1 MFRVS
6 GNQISITAGDTAL
19 MAICPDE
26 TGYVPT
32 ANDRAIFT
40 VRERPKRRALIE
52 KTIAPEAD
60 GRFVVCFESEDTARL
75 NPREYV
81 WDVRLAIQANV
92 DENGEVT
99 DAEQI
104 ITPCPPGILFVMAAI
119 GELSS
124 AANNGFGQPVNQ
136 TLRIRFE
143 KLMQGPRGEP
153 GRDGEKGEKG
163 DPGAKGDKGDP
174 GAPGARGEKGEKGD
188 PGRDGSPG
196 ATGATPRFTVTAV
209 TGEAGTA
216 ASVTQSGT
224 AENPMVE
231 FTIPQGMKG
240 DTGET
245 GEKGAPGKD
254 APQEVVLYTAQT
266 LDDAQQTQARENIGA
281 ADEARQNILVGS
293 ETGNPITVDDAFAA
307 PLRGL
312 TVYGKSTQDGTPS
325 PDNPVPIASAGDGG
339 SVAVKVTGKNLLDL
353 NEILDLVSGS
363 SQSTVKDGHITGT
376 AESKYSQI
384 GFILKDKLSTQYT
397 MSLSGG
403 AAGLSTELR
412 VYIWDNNSLGN
423 YVAGK
428 TAPAGEKAS
437 CTFKT
442 DGKHEYAVWFR
453 PNGISD
459 YDFYD
464 IQLELGS
471 TVTSYEP
478 YREQLLTLPTPNGL
492 PGIPVTSGG
501 NYTDQSGQQ
510 WVCDEVDFGKGVKV
524 QRVDKGAFDA
534 TKALA
539 EQNAILA
546 TPIETPLTPAELAA
560 YKALTTYAPDTVVQ
574 AADGAGIKLGYQKDV
589 NLAIN
594 WKPTVNQL
602 KSEKANKSIVSDAWQ
617 GGKTYA
623 VGTYCIYNDNL
634 FKAAVQTSAKPG
646 NGSDW
651 VQCNVTNELKAQG
664 DTLSKA
670 YVKEYFTNKLDKTR
684 PVTYPVLPYGGYL
697 VIAYNYVSAAIF
709 LVRGEGPVGF
719 VFRISPASDRNLI
732 SCKCENAQ
740 LELTSTEDAS
750 ATVSIIRLY

>member
-99 DAEQI
+99 DAEQV

-153 GRDGEKGEKG
+153 GRDGAKGDKG

-240 DTGET
+240 DTGEK
-245 GEKGAPGKD
+245 GEKGDPGKD

-266 LDDAQQTQARENIGA
+266 LDDAQKAQARENIGA
-281 ADEARQNILVGS
+281 VDETTVSSLKTDVDAKINQSDALTLEEIMASTDLSKKVASAEAVKSIKNNVGS
-293 ETGNPITVDDAFAA
+293 IKSGGFYSEKTKGNTMPAD
-307 PLRGL
+307 
-312 TVYGKSTQDGTPS
+312 YGGFIRIS
-325 PDNPVPIASAGDGG
+325 GG
-339 SVAVKVTGKNLLDL
+339 SWPGSYYSDTYYVG
-353 NEILDLVSGS
+353 VSS
-363 SQSTVKDGHITGT
+363 SSNAFLGIQINGAKQIT
-376 AESKYSQI
+376 
-384 GFILKDKLSTQYT
+384 
-397 MSLSGG
+397 
-403 AAGLSTELR
+403 
-412 VYIWDNNSLGN
+412 
-423 YVAGK
+423 
-428 TAPAGEKAS
+428 
-437 CTFKT
+437 
-442 DGKHEYAVWFR
+442 
-453 PNGISD
+453 
-459 YDFYD
+459 
-464 IQLELGS
+464 
-471 TVTSYEP
+471 
-478 YREQLLTLPTPNGL
+478 
-492 PGIPVTSGG
+492 
-501 NYTDQSGQQ
+501 
-510 WVCDEVDFGKGVKV
+510 
-524 QRVDKGAFDA
+524 
-534 TKALA
+534 
-539 EQNAILA
+539 
-546 TPIETPLTPAELAA
+546 
-560 YKALTTYAPDTVVQ
+560 
-574 AADGAGIKLGYQKDV
+574 
-589 NLAIN
+589 
-594 WKPTVNQL
+594 
-602 KSEKANKSIVSDAWQ
+602 
-617 GGKTYA
+617 
-623 VGTYCIYNDNL
+623 
-634 FKAAVQTSAKPG
+634 
-646 NGSDW
+646 W
-651 VQCNVTNELKAQG
+651 VQ
-664 DTLSKA
+664 
-670 YVKEYFTNKLDKTR
+670 
-684 PVTYPVLPYGGYL
+684 
-697 VIAYNYVSAAIF
+697 I
-709 LVRGEGPVGF
+709 
-719 VFRISPASDRNLI
+719 
-732 SCKCENAQ
+732 
-740 LELTSTEDAS
+740 
-750 ATVSIIRLY
+750 

>member
-40 VRERPKRRALIE
+40 VRERPERRALIE

-75 NPREYV
+75 KPREYV

-153 GRDGEKGEKG
+153 GRDGAKGEKG

-240 DTGET
+240 DTGEK
-245 GEKGAPGKD
+245 GEKGDPGKD

-266 LDDAQQTQARENIGA
+266 LDDAQKAQARENIGA
-281 ADEARQNILVGS
+281 ADETTVSSLKTDVDAKINQSDALTLEEIMASTDLSKKVASAEAVKSIKNNVGS
-293 ETGNPITVDDAFAA
+293 IKSGGFYSEKNKGNTMPAD
-307 PLRGL
+307 
-312 TVYGKSTQDGTPS
+312 YGGFIRIS
-325 PDNPVPIASAGDGG
+325 GG
-339 SVAVKVTGKNLLDL
+339 SWPGSYYSDTYYVG
-353 NEILDLVSGS
+353 VSS
-363 SQSTVKDGHITGT
+363 SSNAFLGI
-376 AESKYSQI
+376 QI
-384 GFILKDKLSTQYT
+384 
-397 MSLSGG
+397 
-403 AAGLSTELR
+403 
-412 VYIWDNNSLGN
+412 N
-423 YVAGK
+423 
-428 TAPAGEKAS
+428 
-437 CTFKT
+437 
-442 DGKHEYAVWFR
+442 
-453 PNGISD
+453 
-459 YDFYD
+459 
-464 IQLELGS
+464 
-471 TVTSYEP
+471 
-478 YREQLLTLPTPNGL
+478 
-492 PGIPVTSGG
+492 
-501 NYTDQSGQQ
+501 
-510 WVCDEVDFGKGVKV
+510 
-524 QRVDKGAFDA
+524 
-534 TKALA
+534 
-539 EQNAILA
+539 
-546 TPIETPLTPAELAA
+546 
-560 YKALTTYAPDTVVQ
+560 
-574 AADGAGIKLGYQKDV
+574 
-589 NLAIN
+589 
-594 WKPTVNQL
+594 
-602 KSEKANKSIVSDAWQ
+602 
-617 GGKTYA
+617 
-623 VGTYCIYNDNL
+623 
-634 FKAAVQTSAKPG
+634 SAKQIT
-646 NGSDW
+646 W
-651 VQCNVTNELKAQG
+651 VQ
-664 DTLSKA
+664 
-670 YVKEYFTNKLDKTR
+670 
-684 PVTYPVLPYGGYL
+684 
-697 VIAYNYVSAAIF
+697 I
-709 LVRGEGPVGF
+709 
-719 VFRISPASDRNLI
+719 
-732 SCKCENAQ
+732 
-740 LELTSTEDAS
+740 
-750 ATVSIIRLY
+750 

>member
-75 NPREYV
+75 KPREYV

-153 GRDGEKGEKG
+153 GRDGAKGDKG
-163 DPGAKGDKGDP
+163 DPGAKGDKGEP

-240 DTGET
+240 DTGAT
-245 GEKGAPGKD
+245 GEKGEKGDPGKD

-266 LDDAQQTQARENIGA
+266 LEDAQKTQARENIGA
-281 ADEARQNILVGS
+281 ADEATVSQLKADVDAKINQSDALTLEEIMASTDLSKKVASAEAVKSIKNNVGS
-293 ETGNPITVDDAFAA
+293 IKSGGFYSEKTKGNTMPAD
-307 PLRGL
+307 
-312 TVYGKSTQDGTPS
+312 YGGFIRIS
-325 PDNPVPIASAGDGG
+325 GG
-339 SVAVKVTGKNLLDL
+339 SWPGSYYSDTYYVG
-353 NEILDLVSGS
+353 VSS
-363 SQSTVKDGHITGT
+363 SSNAFLGIQINGAKQIT
-376 AESKYSQI
+376 
-384 GFILKDKLSTQYT
+384 
-397 MSLSGG
+397 
-403 AAGLSTELR
+403 
-412 VYIWDNNSLGN
+412 
-423 YVAGK
+423 
-428 TAPAGEKAS
+428 
-437 CTFKT
+437 
-442 DGKHEYAVWFR
+442 
-453 PNGISD
+453 
-459 YDFYD
+459 
-464 IQLELGS
+464 
-471 TVTSYEP
+471 
-478 YREQLLTLPTPNGL
+478 
-492 PGIPVTSGG
+492 
-501 NYTDQSGQQ
+501 
-510 WVCDEVDFGKGVKV
+510 
-524 QRVDKGAFDA
+524 
-534 TKALA
+534 
-539 EQNAILA
+539 
-546 TPIETPLTPAELAA
+546 
-560 YKALTTYAPDTVVQ
+560 
-574 AADGAGIKLGYQKDV
+574 
-589 NLAIN
+589 
-594 WKPTVNQL
+594 
-602 KSEKANKSIVSDAWQ
+602 
-617 GGKTYA
+617 
-623 VGTYCIYNDNL
+623 
-634 FKAAVQTSAKPG
+634 
-646 NGSDW
+646 W
-651 VQCNVTNELKAQG
+651 VQ
-664 DTLSKA
+664 
-670 YVKEYFTNKLDKTR
+670 
-684 PVTYPVLPYGGYL
+684 
-697 VIAYNYVSAAIF
+697 I
-709 LVRGEGPVGF
+709 
-719 VFRISPASDRNLI
+719 
-732 SCKCENAQ
+732 
-740 LELTSTEDAS
+740 
-750 ATVSIIRLY
+750 

>member
-75 NPREYV
+75 KPREYV

-153 GRDGEKGEKG
+153 GRDGAKGEKG

-231 FTIPQGMKG
+231 FTIPQGIKG
-240 DTGET
+240 DTGEK
-245 GEKGAPGKD
+245 GEKGDPGKD

-266 LDDAQQTQARENIGA
+266 LDDAQKAQARENIGA
-281 ADEARQNILVGS
+281 VSATTVSSLKTDVDAKINQSDALTLEEIMASTDLSKKVASAEAVKSIKNNVGS
-293 ETGNPITVDDAFAA
+293 IKSGGFYSEKTKGNTMPAD
-307 PLRGL
+307 
-312 TVYGKSTQDGTPS
+312 YGGFIRIS
-325 PDNPVPIASAGDGG
+325 GG
-339 SVAVKVTGKNLLDL
+339 SWPGSYYSDTYYVG
-353 NEILDLVSGS
+353 VSS
-363 SQSTVKDGHITGT
+363 SSEAFLGIQINGAKQIT
-376 AESKYSQI
+376 
-384 GFILKDKLSTQYT
+384 
-397 MSLSGG
+397 
-403 AAGLSTELR
+403 
-412 VYIWDNNSLGN
+412 
-423 YVAGK
+423 
-428 TAPAGEKAS
+428 
-437 CTFKT
+437 
-442 DGKHEYAVWFR
+442 
-453 PNGISD
+453 
-459 YDFYD
+459 
-464 IQLELGS
+464 
-471 TVTSYEP
+471 
-478 YREQLLTLPTPNGL
+478 
-492 PGIPVTSGG
+492 
-501 NYTDQSGQQ
+501 
-510 WVCDEVDFGKGVKV
+510 
-524 QRVDKGAFDA
+524 
-534 TKALA
+534 
-539 EQNAILA
+539 
-546 TPIETPLTPAELAA
+546 
-560 YKALTTYAPDTVVQ
+560 
-574 AADGAGIKLGYQKDV
+574 
-589 NLAIN
+589 
-594 WKPTVNQL
+594 
-602 KSEKANKSIVSDAWQ
+602 
-617 GGKTYA
+617 
-623 VGTYCIYNDNL
+623 
-634 FKAAVQTSAKPG
+634 
-646 NGSDW
+646 W
-651 VQCNVTNELKAQG
+651 VQ
-664 DTLSKA
+664 
-670 YVKEYFTNKLDKTR
+670 
-684 PVTYPVLPYGGYL
+684 
-697 VIAYNYVSAAIF
+697 I
-709 LVRGEGPVGF
+709 
-719 VFRISPASDRNLI
+719 
-732 SCKCENAQ
+732 
-740 LELTSTEDAS
+740 
-750 ATVSIIRLY
+750 

>member
-75 NPREYV
+75 KPREYV

-99 DAEQI
+99 DAEQV

-153 GRDGEKGEKG
+153 GRDGAKGEKG

-240 DTGET
+240 DTGEK
-245 GEKGAPGKD
+245 GEKGDPGKD
-254 APQEVVLYTAQT
+254 APQEVVRYTAQT
-266 LDDAQQTQARENIGA
+266 LDDAQKAQARENIGA
-281 ADEARQNILVGS
+281 VDEA
-293 ETGNPITVDDAFAA
+293 A
-307 PLRGL
+307 
-312 TVYGKSTQDGTPS
+312 
-325 PDNPVPIASAGDGG
+325 
-339 SVAVKVTGKNLLDL
+339 
-353 NEILDLVSGS
+353 
-363 SQSTVKDGHITGT
+363 
-376 AESKYSQI
+376 
-384 GFILKDKLSTQYT
+384 
-397 MSLSGG
+397 
-403 AAGLSTELR
+403 
-412 VYIWDNNSLGN
+412 
-423 YVAGK
+423 
-428 TAPAGEKAS
+428 
-437 CTFKT
+437 
-442 DGKHEYAVWFR
+442 
-453 PNGISD
+453 
-459 YDFYD
+459 
-464 IQLELGS
+464 
-471 TVTSYEP
+471 
-478 YREQLLTLPTPNGL
+478 
-492 PGIPVTSGG
+492 
-501 NYTDQSGQQ
+501 
-510 WVCDEVDFGKGVKV
+510 
-524 QRVDKGAFDA
+524 
-534 TKALA
+534 
-539 EQNAILA
+539 
-546 TPIETPLTPAELAA
+546 
-560 YKALTTYAPDTVVQ
+560 
-574 AADGAGIKLGYQKDV
+574 
-589 NLAIN
+589 
-594 WKPTVNQL
+594 VNQL

-617 GGKTYA
+617 SGKTYA
-623 VGTYCIYNDNL
+623 VGMYCIYNDNL

-664 DTLSKA
+664 DTLNNA
-670 YVKEYFTNKLDKTR
+670 YVKAYFNSKLDKAR
-684 PVTYPVLPYGGYL
+684 PVTYPVVSTGGYL
-697 VIAYNYVSAAIF
+697 VIAYNYTSAAVF
-709 LVRGEGPVGF
+709 LVRGEGTSGF
-719 VFRISPASDRNLI
+719 VHRIAPASDRNEI
-732 SCKCENAQ
+732 NCKWANSQ
-740 LELTSTEDAS
+740 LQITSTNEAS

>member
-75 NPREYV
+75 KPREYV

-153 GRDGEKGEKG
+153 GRDGAKGDKG

-240 DTGET
+240 DTGEK
-245 GEKGAPGKD
+245 GEKGDPGKD

-266 LDDAQQTQARENIGA
+266 LDDAQKAQARKNIGA
-281 ADEARQNILVGS
+281 ADEALQIVLVGS
-293 ETGNPITVDDAFAA
+293 ETGNPIAVDDAFAA

-325 PDNPVPIASAGDGG
+325 PDSPVPIVSAGDGG
-339 SVAVKVTGKNLLDL
+339 SVAVTL
-353 NEILDLVSGS
+353 S
-363 SQSTVKDGHITGT
+363 DG
-376 AESKYSQI
+376 
-384 GFILKDKLSTQYT
+384 
-397 MSLSGG
+397 
-403 AAGLSTELR
+403 
-412 VYIWDNNSLGN
+412 N
-423 YVAGK
+423 GK
-428 TAPAGEKAS
+428 TQTLA
-437 CTFKT
+437 
-442 DGKHEYAVWFR
+442 
-453 PNGISD
+453 
-459 YDFYD
+459 
-464 IQLELGS
+464 
-471 TVTSYEP
+471 
-478 YREQLLTLPTPNGL
+478 LPTPNGL
-492 PGIPVTSGG
+492 PGIPVRSSG
-501 NYTDQSGQQ
+501 NYTDQNGQQ
-510 WVCDEVDFGKGVKV
+510 WVCDEIDLERGVKV
-524 QRVDKGAFDA
+524 QRVYKVDVDGENVKFAQSGAYANLTPSGLPIALRYTGQITYAASTFTSLSWLYNETGQFLFLVKDNISDQLNA
-534 TKALA
+534 SCKKQLGKIYYALA
-539 EQNAILA
+539 N
-546 TPIETPLTPAELAA
+546 PIETPLTPAEIAA

-574 AADGAGIKLGYQKDV
+574 ASDGVGIKLGYQRDV
-589 NLAIN
+589 NIATN
-594 WKPTVNQL
+594 WKPTVDRLNTDVNQL
-602 KSEKANKSIVSDAWQ
+602 KSNVNQLKTDVNAKINQSDALTLEEILASTNLSKKVASAEAVKVIKNDVRTLKQ
-617 GGKTYA
+617 GNFYTEQNKGNTMPAEYGGF
-623 VGTYCIYNDNL
+623 VRISG
-634 FKAAVQTSAKPG
+634 QSWPG
-646 NGSDW
+646 SF
-651 VQCNVTNELKAQG
+651 VG
-664 DTLSKA
+664 DT
-670 YVKEYFTNKLDKTR
+670 Y
-684 PVTYPVLPYGGYL
+684 YL
-697 VIAYNYVSAAIF
+697 GVDADSIAYS
-709 LVRGEGPVGF
+709 G
-719 VFRISPASDRNLI
+719 
-732 SCKCENAQ
+732 AQ
-740 LELTSTEDAS
+740 INGAKQVTWKTL
-750 ATVSIIRLY
+750 

>member
-75 NPREYV
+75 KPREYV

-240 DTGET
+240 DTGAT
-245 GEKGAPGKD
+245 GEKGEKGEPGKD
-254 APQEVVLYTAQT
+254 APQEVVRYTAQT
-266 LDDAQQTQARENIGA
+266 LEDAQKAQARKNIGA
-281 ADEARQNILVGS
+281 ASATTVSSLKTDVDAKINQSDALTLEEIMASTDLSKKVASAEAVKSIKNNVGS
-293 ETGNPITVDDAFAA
+293 I
-307 PLRGL
+307 
-312 TVYGKSTQDGTPS
+312 K
-325 PDNPVPIASAGDGG
+325 
-339 SVAVKVTGKNLLDL
+339 
-353 NEILDLVSGS
+353 SGS
-363 SQSTVKDGHITGT
+363 FYAEKSKGNTVPVDYG
-376 AESKYSQI
+376 
-384 GFILKDKLSTQYT
+384 GFIR
-397 MSLSGG
+397 LSGG
-403 AAGLSTELR
+403 SWPGSFYSDT
-412 VYIWDNNSLGN
+412 Y
-423 YVAGK
+423 YV
-428 TAPAGEKAS
+428 
-437 CTFKT
+437 
-442 DGKHEYAVWFR
+442 
-453 PNGISD
+453 
-459 YDFYD
+459 
-464 IQLELGS
+464 
-471 TVTSYEP
+471 
-478 YREQLLTLPTPNGL
+478 
-492 PGIPVTSGG
+492 
-501 NYTDQSGQQ
+501 
-510 WVCDEVDFGKGVKV
+510 GV
-524 QRVDKGAFDA
+524 
-534 TKALA
+534 
-539 EQNAILA
+539 
-546 TPIETPLTPAELAA
+546 
-560 YKALTTYAPDTVVQ
+560 
-574 AADGAGIKLGYQKDV
+574 GAGSEAFLGIQ
-589 NLAIN
+589 IN
-594 WKPTVNQL
+594 
-602 KSEKANKSIVSDAWQ
+602 
-617 GGKTYA
+617 G
-623 VGTYCIYNDNL
+623 
-634 FKAAVQTSAKPG
+634 AKQIT
-646 NGSDW
+646 W
-651 VQCNVTNELKAQG
+651 VQ
-664 DTLSKA
+664 
-670 YVKEYFTNKLDKTR
+670 
-684 PVTYPVLPYGGYL
+684 
-697 VIAYNYVSAAIF
+697 I
-709 LVRGEGPVGF
+709 
-719 VFRISPASDRNLI
+719 
-732 SCKCENAQ
+732 
-740 LELTSTEDAS
+740 
-750 ATVSIIRLY
+750 

>member
-40 VRERPKRRALIE
+40 VRERPERRALIE

-75 NPREYV
+75 KPREYV

-153 GRDGEKGEKG
+153 GRDGAKGDKGE
-163 DPGAKGDKGDP
+163 PGAKGDKGDP

-240 DTGET
+240 DTGEK
-245 GEKGAPGKD
+245 GEKGDPGKD
-254 APQEVVLYTAQT
+254 APQETVLYTAQT
-266 LDDAQQTQARENIGA
+266 LDDAQKAQARENIGA
-281 ADEARQNILVGS
+281 ADEALQNVLVGS
-293 ETGNPITVDDAFAA
+293 ETGNPIAVDDAFAV

-325 PDNPVPIASAGDGG
+325 PDAPVPIVSAGDGG
-339 SVAVKVTGKNLLDL
+339 SVVVKVTGKNLLYFPDGSKTTRGITVTAKDGLISISGTATGDGYADL
-353 NEILDLVSGS
+353 PITPVITSSVAILSSSIASPKTKLVSKTWKAILEQNTATKMS
-363 SQSTVKDGHITGT
+363 DTATRITF
-376 AESKYSQI
+376 S
-384 GFILKDKLSTQYT
+384 
-397 MSLSGG
+397 
-403 AAGLSTELR
+403 
-412 VYIWDNNSLGN
+412 
-423 YVAGK
+423 VARGQ
-428 TAPAGEKAS
+428 TYNL
-437 CTFKT
+437 T
-442 DGKHEYAVWFR
+442 
-453 PNGISD
+453 GIEV
-459 YDFYD
+459 
-464 IQLELGS
+464 QLELGTTATAYS
-471 TVTSYEP
+471 P

-492 PGIPVTSGG
+492 PGLPVTSGG
-501 NYTDQSGQQ
+501 NYTDPSGQQ
-510 WVCDEVDFGKGVKV
+510 WVCDEIDLERGVQV
-524 QRVDKGAFDA
+524 QRVDKAAFDS
-534 TKALA
+534 TKTLA
-539 EQNAILA
+539 EQNAILT
-546 TPIETPLTPAELAA
+546 TPIETPLTSAEIAA

-574 AADGAGIKLGYQKDV
+574 ASDGAGVKLGYQRDV
-589 NLAIN
+589 NIATN

-602 KSEKANKSIVSDAWQ
+602 KTDVDAKINQSDALTLEEIMASTGLSKKVASAEAVKAIKNDVRTLKQ
-617 GGKTYA
+617 GNFYTEQNKGNTMP
-623 VGTYCIYNDNL
+623 
-634 FKAAVQTSAKPG
+634 AAYGGFVRISGQSWPG
-646 NGSDW
+646 SF
-651 VQCNVTNELKAQG
+651 VG
-664 DTLSKA
+664 DTYYLGVDADSTA
-670 YVKEYFTNKLDKTR
+670 YSGAQINGAAQITWKT
-684 PVTYPVLPYGGYL
+684 L
-697 VIAYNYVSAAIF
+697 
-709 LVRGEGPVGF
+709 
-719 VFRISPASDRNLI
+719 
-732 SCKCENAQ
+732 
-740 LELTSTEDAS
+740 
-750 ATVSIIRLY
+750 

>member
-75 NPREYV
+75 KPREYV

-153 GRDGEKGEKG
+153 GRDGAKGEKG

-240 DTGET
+240 DTGAT
-245 GEKGAPGKD
+245 GEKGEKGDPGKD

-266 LDDAQQTQARENIGA
+266 LDDAQKAQARENIGA
-281 ADEARQNILVGS
+281 ASATTVSSLKTDVDAKINQSDALTLEEIMASTDLSKKVASAEAVKSIKNNVGS
-293 ETGNPITVDDAFAA
+293 IKSGGFYSEKTKGNTMPAD
-307 PLRGL
+307 
-312 TVYGKSTQDGTPS
+312 YGGFIRIS
-325 PDNPVPIASAGDGG
+325 GG
-339 SVAVKVTGKNLLDL
+339 SWPGSYYSDTYYVG
-353 NEILDLVSGS
+353 VSS
-363 SQSTVKDGHITGT
+363 SSNAFLGIQINGAKQIT
-376 AESKYSQI
+376 
-384 GFILKDKLSTQYT
+384 
-397 MSLSGG
+397 
-403 AAGLSTELR
+403 
-412 VYIWDNNSLGN
+412 
-423 YVAGK
+423 
-428 TAPAGEKAS
+428 
-437 CTFKT
+437 
-442 DGKHEYAVWFR
+442 
-453 PNGISD
+453 
-459 YDFYD
+459 
-464 IQLELGS
+464 
-471 TVTSYEP
+471 
-478 YREQLLTLPTPNGL
+478 
-492 PGIPVTSGG
+492 
-501 NYTDQSGQQ
+501 
-510 WVCDEVDFGKGVKV
+510 
-524 QRVDKGAFDA
+524 
-534 TKALA
+534 
-539 EQNAILA
+539 
-546 TPIETPLTPAELAA
+546 
-560 YKALTTYAPDTVVQ
+560 
-574 AADGAGIKLGYQKDV
+574 
-589 NLAIN
+589 
-594 WKPTVNQL
+594 
-602 KSEKANKSIVSDAWQ
+602 
-617 GGKTYA
+617 
-623 VGTYCIYNDNL
+623 
-634 FKAAVQTSAKPG
+634 
-646 NGSDW
+646 W
-651 VQCNVTNELKAQG
+651 VQ
-664 DTLSKA
+664 
-670 YVKEYFTNKLDKTR
+670 
-684 PVTYPVLPYGGYL
+684 
-697 VIAYNYVSAAIF
+697 I
-709 LVRGEGPVGF
+709 
-719 VFRISPASDRNLI
+719 
-732 SCKCENAQ
+732 
-740 LELTSTEDAS
+740 
-750 ATVSIIRLY
+750 